1 MYCLSLKTY
10 SDWHNSYQS
19 DALVW
24 ESIITLA
31 LLHEFVYEFRGNNTY
46 IIQDRTALLWVSV
59 VHDSYEPIVSTFVV
73 ENPFATNWVD
83 LFWLWYDPFIRIL
96 RWKLIFQSY
105 NWKAAMSEGSKGLIY
120 EGFSTPPHLSYYE
133 FTKVD

>member
-1 MYCLSLKTY
+1 MPVKFWQTIIRFLFFLSHLIT
-10 SDWHNSYQS
+10 SVSFISSLENVANWEN
-19 DALVW
+19 AL
-24 ESIITLA
+24 
-31 LLHEFVYEFRGNNTY
+31 FKKNYYNK
-46 IIQDRTALLWVSV
+46 
-59 VHDSYEPIVSTFVV
+59 PIVSTIVV

-83 LFWLWYDPFIRIL
+83 LFWLWYDPFIQIL

>member
-1 MYCLSLKTY
+1 MLFEGVLLVSPAYNFSFISFLETVCDLE
-10 SDWHNSYQS
+10 N
-19 DALVW
+19 ALFKKKY
-24 ESIITLA
+24 L
-31 LLHEFVYEFRGNNTY
+31 
-46 IIQDRTALLWVSV
+46 
-59 VHDSYEPIVSTFVV
+59 YEPIVSNFVV

-83 LFWLWYDPFIRIL
+83 LFWLWYDPFIRIS